1 MTSHTNTCPMPRDA
15 VVDTYFMEHRAKLI
29 DIAAFMDRI
38 DRASDSTPDSG
49 EDFRLKA
56 MREAITVL
64 IDGEGER
71 AKRILNLL
79 SDPTTEP
86 LESAGMKG
94 ASGAWPGGIPGKDG
108 NPAIQ

>member
-1 MTSHTNTCPMPRDA
+1 MPRDA

-29 DIAAFMDRI
+29 DIAAFLDRI
-38 DRASDSTPDSG
+38 DRASDSNPDNNINSD

-56 MREAITVL
+56 MREAISVL
-64 IDGEGER
+64 IDGKGER
-71 AKRILNLL
+71 AKRILDLL
-79 SDPTTEP
+79 SDPTAEP